1 MISEERTEVVVVG
14 GGISGLSAAA
24 ALQVTSCFFLIA
36 LSSEEVC
43 L

>member
-24 ALQVTSCFFLIA
+24 ALQVTFELH
-36 LSSEEVC
+36 C
-43 L
+43 LGKKYVF